1 MSAFDLYDGK
11 DPRTLPLYS
20 VRGAAFLLALHPAT
34 LRTWIYGRAR
44 RGGEGG
50 TLEPLIQTPLAGR
63 LSFVN
68 LTEAHVLAAIRRR
81 HGVPL
86 PKVRQALDFIKR
98 RNPTSLHP
106 LVEEDFETNGVDLF
120 VRHFEGPVNASRGG
134 QMAIKE
140 VIEVHLHRIARDDSG
155 LPVRLFPFV
164 RTQTHSSLE
173 ALRDD
178 PKTIVVDPAMSFGQP
193 ILSGTNISTQTL
205 ISRFRAGDS
214 IIELADDF
222 ELKSQLVEDAIRYE
236 AKAA

>member
-1 MSAFDLYDGK
+1 MPAFDLYGGK

-20 VRGAAFLLALHPAT
+20 LRDAAFLLALHPAT
-34 LRTWIYGRAR
+34 LRTWVYGRAR
-44 RGGEGG
+44 RARESG
-50 TLEPLIQTPLAGR
+50 TLEPLIQTPARGR

-68 LTEAHVLAAIRRR
+68 LTEAHVLSAIRRQ

-98 RNPTSLHP
+98 RNPASLHP
-106 LVEEDFETNGVDLF
+106 LIEEDFETNGVDLF
-120 VRHFEGPVNASRGG
+120 VRHFDWPVNVSRGG

-140 VIEVHLHRIARDDSG
+140 VIEVHLHRIGRDESG

-164 RTQTHSSLE
+164 RARPHSNLE
-173 ALRDD
+173 TLRDD
-178 PKTIVVDPAMSFGQP
+178 PKTIMVDPAISFGRP
-193 ILSGTNISTQTL
+193 VLSGTNISTQTL

-214 IIELADDF
+214 ILDLAHDF
-222 ELKSQLVEDAIRYE
+222 ELESQIVEDAIRYE